1 MRACISNGVPPSISF
16 KTLMGWIVALPAPAP
31 EPAEPSEDPT
41 TEKLKPS
48 AGVLFGGTS
57 FLVLLEG

>member
-1 MRACISNGVPPSISF
+1 MSNGVPLSISL
-16 KTLMGWIVALPAPAP
+16 KILMGWVVTLPAPAP
-31 EPAEPSEDPT
+31 EPAEPGDGST

-48 AGVLFGGTS
+48 AGVLFDGTS